1 MWSVKSG
8 QVLVDRLENP
18 AVAAHVTPLRLRP
31 AAGMRRALSYKR
43 PGFWRIARRDGAG

>member
-8 QVLVDRLENP
+8 QVLVDPRENH
-18 AVAAHVTPLRLRP
+18 AVAAHVTPSALTP

-43 PGFWRIARRDGAG
+43 LGFWRIARRDGAG